1 MSVINLSLS
10 TELYNE
16 LVNNTVKLHLI
27 EKAVAE
33 DNNRYDSFFNSS
45 TVEKIRFILG
55 KEKQNKSESAEVN
68 ENE

>member
-16 LVNNTVKLHLI
+16 IVKNNVKLHLI

-33 DNNRYDSFFNSS
+33 DNNRYDSFFNSL

-55 KEKQNKSESAEVN
+55 KEKQNESESAEAN

>member
-33 DNNRYDSFFNSS
+33 DNNQYDSFFNSS
-45 TVEKIRFILG
+45 TVEKIKFILG
-55 KEKQNKSESAEVN
+55 EEKQNESV
-68 ENE
+68 